1 MLLSGLTALAAKIA
15 SASTVAQA
23 TCGLGLAVA
32 GITGAGAAGVLPGAV
47 QDGVAG
53 AVESITPFE
62 LPHAADDSAGDRSGG
77 VRSGGD
83 DSGGDRSADDR
94 SGGDD
99 SGSHGG
105 GSDDSSRHG
114 GRDD

>member
-1 MLLSGLTALAAKIA
+1 MLLSALTALVAKIA

-53 AVESITPFE
+53 AVESITPVE
-62 LPHAADDSAGDRSGG
+62 LPP
-77 VRSGGD
+77 
-83 DSGGDRSADDR
+83 SADDVAADRR
-94 SGGDD
+94 SGPATAEDPAGADGIPAPD
-99 SGSHGG
+99 TVPTPSTVPPVVLPAPT
-105 GSDDSSRHG
+105 
-114 GRDD
+114 